1 MPKSSRRK
9 PRKPCQLLKK
19 LALLTDQQRRMYERR
34 VETLWLT
41 RIGLIHP

>member
-9 PRKPCQLLKK
+9 SRKSRPALKK
-19 LALLTDQQRRMYERR
+19 LALLTDQQRRIYERR